1 MPNIFKWRTLVIIE
15 NKCVLCIKDF
25 YFSNFILADKMNC
38 IRVRTCCFMCSVTTG
53 SKIFGWVITLAS
65 TAGIIYLAATFNDVF
80 TPPVSIAGLTFA
92 GLVLFGGVT
101 LLVGIYSE
109 SSNAVLG
116 ALIVLVLVFLGAV
129 ALAVPFAEGYITG
142 KVSFMK
148 TLPSFAGI
156 ILLILVYAYALV
168 VINNARLLITEQF
181 IREDQDVVLVIN
193 RKGGGTRKLGRKAKR
208 LWLKEGKLKKFRGKK
223 RKIRMRS
230 LTNMPSFYLRPKKEK
245 PISVTVGGS
254 PVNTDVVVNLELPEP
269 EVASCVQPPHVIV
282 HQDPAQILVMQPPP
296 EPPPAIVEQVP
307 VPVPIVYP
315 PTKCDCDPGIPEY
328 PDPMPPYCTDSN
340 EHLRHSSYADRKV
353 LPQFIC

>member
-156 ILLILVYAYALV
+156 ILLILYYLYQMI
-168 VINNARLLITEQF
+168 VINSARREVKRNRELKTMMHDEIERKRDLMLSRRRKTRPLRKMKKQDEEEDGELTAMEYLKYRRKELYPLPNVYRNQAMR
-181 IREDQDVVLVIN
+181 IRQLHRRRGWSPIHESRYNPYRRLTPVVVPNLNVPEDNGIPGLFMRDYDALPDFYSQDLN
-193 RKGGGTRKLGRKAKR
+193 
-208 LWLKEGKLKKFRGKK
+208 
-223 RKIRMRS
+223 IRMDQ
-230 LTNMPSFYLRPKKEK
+230 Y
-245 PISVTVGGS
+245 
-254 PVNTDVVVNLELPEP
+254 
-269 EVASCVQPPHVIV
+269 
-282 HQDPAQILVMQPPP
+282 PPP
-296 EPPPAIVEQVP
+296 TN
-307 VPVPIVYP
+307 YP
-315 PTKCDCDPGIPEY
+315 KLSRRFARPFTEGATFYRP
-328 PDPMPPYCTDSN
+328 
-340 EHLRHSSYADRKV
+340 
-353 LPQFIC
+353 